1 MTNDNQTAD
10 ASDFKDRTTGLV
22 VFGILEII
30 LGAFCALL
38 APLMILSMLASAG
51 LHKGAPPSVNVGMV
65 IPSVLTYILAA
76 VWFIWMGIGSLKAR
90 RWARAL
96 LLVSSWFWLISGIM
110 GLGFIL
116 AFMPNMYA
124 QMGQG
129 GQIPPPMAAIV
140 MCATIGFMAVFYVII
155 PGTLVFFYGSK
166 HVKATCERKDSA
178 IRWTDRCPLPVLAIS
193 LISGFA
199 ALSMLLMGFYG
210 WALPFFGLI
219 LTGMAGAGVALASML
234 LLGYVA
240 WGAYRLNIRAW
251 WCAMIL
257 AIAWGVS
264 TGITFSRVTLMDFYE
279 RMNFSAQQLETMK
292 PLAQSMTSWMLLF
305 SGCGVVIVLA
315 YLLYTRRYFPRETT
329 E

>member
-1 MTNDNQTAD
+1 
-10 ASDFKDRTTGLV
+10 
-22 VFGILEII
+22 
-30 LGAFCALL
+30 
-38 APLMILSMLASAG
+38 
-51 LHKGAPPSVNVGMV
+51 
-65 IPSVLTYILAA
+65 
-76 VWFIWMGIGSLKAR
+76 
-90 RWARAL
+90 
-96 LLVSSWFWLISGIM
+96 
-110 GLGFIL
+110 
-116 AFMPNMYA
+116 
-124 QMGQG
+124 
-129 GQIPPPMAAIV
+129 
-140 MCATIGFMAVFYVII
+140 
-155 PGTLVFFYGSK
+155 
-166 HVKATCERKDSA
+166 
-178 IRWTDRCPLPVLAIS
+178 
-193 LISGFA
+193 
-199 ALSMLLMGFYG
+199 MLLMGFYG